1 MQSHAQLRPQYRM
14 HSENQLYYF
23 GITLGYNSSYLQLNR
38 SPNFL
43 NDSILSAYPKPSGGI
58 TMGLLA
64 TARMTDHFQARF
76 NPQLMIGGGK
86 AIKYILGNKRLPGE
100 NIEQLQVLPST
111 MMSFPLQI
119 KFNSDRIDNFRAYLL
134 GGVKFDIDLSNSAT
148 SRNAEDIIKIKKYD
162 VGLEAGIGINLYL
175 PFVTISP
182 EIKISYGL
190 SDIHKID
197 PALKYSNVFD
207 KLQSRMIVFSIHLED

>member
-1 MQSHAQLRPQYRM
+1 
-14 HSENQLYYF
+14 
-23 GITLGYNSSYLQLNR
+23 
-38 SPNFL
+38 
-43 NDSILSAYPKPSGGI
+43 
-58 TMGLLA
+58 
-64 TARMTDHFQARF
+64 
-76 NPQLMIGGGK
+76 
-86 AIKYILGNKRLPGE
+86 
-100 NIEQLQVLPST
+100 

-148 SRNAEDIIKIKKYD
+148 SRNAEDIVKIKKYD

-190 SDIHKID
+190 SDIHKTD

>member
-1 MQSHAQLRPQYRM
+1 MQSYAQLRQQYRM

-23 GITLGYNSSYLQLNR
+23 GITLGYNNSYLQLTK
-38 SPNFL
+38 SPNYL
-43 NDSILSAYPKPSGGI
+43 NDSILSVTPLSSGGI

-64 TARMTDHFQARF
+64 TVRMTDHFQARF

-86 AIKYILGNKRLPGE
+86 AIQYTLGEKRMPGE
-100 NIEQLQVLPST
+100 NIDQLKILPST

-134 GGVKFDIDLSNSAT
+134 GGMKFDIDLSNNAT
-148 SRNAEDIIKIKKYD
+148 SRNAEDMIKLKKYD

-190 SDIHKID
+190 SDVHKTD
-197 PALKYSNVFD
+197 PTLKYSNVLD